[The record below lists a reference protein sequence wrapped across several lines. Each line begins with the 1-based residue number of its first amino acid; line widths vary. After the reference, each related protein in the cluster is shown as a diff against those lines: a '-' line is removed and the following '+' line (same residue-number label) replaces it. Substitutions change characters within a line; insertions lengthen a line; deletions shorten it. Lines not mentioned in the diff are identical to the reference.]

1 MNTPN
6 KQAEHKKIRC
16 ANCKKIIANLGYSF
30 NFGLDKRNK
39 PLCDDCYS
47 K

>member
-1 MNTPN
+1 MEKQN
-6 KQAEHKKIRC
+6 KQAEKKRIRC
-16 ANCKKIIANLGYSF
+16 ADCKKIIANLGYSF
-30 NFGLDKRNK
+30 NFGLNKRNK